1 MRLTT
6 ITRALAALP
15 ATREELAERLGVK
28 EGQASAIARELLGT
42 HQAEEWG
49 SRLTSRGGRWRLFC
63 KRRRPAMSRSARTR
77 RDKRA
82 PQPDFDDTTAAY
94 GRFSFGSEE

>member
-28 EGQASAIARELLGT
+28 EGQANAIARELLCT

-49 SRLTSRGGRWRLFC
+49 SRLTSKGTL
-63 KRRRPAMSRSARTR
+63 
-77 RDKRA
+77 A
-82 PQPDFDDTTAAY
+82 PVLQAKEA
-94 GRFSFGSEE
+94 SNVA

>member
-1 MRLTT
+1 MKLPGGRFHCLKQLRYSHTRKGQAMRLTT

-28 EGQASAIARELLGT
+28 EGQANAIARELLCT

-49 SRLTSRGGRWRLFC
+49 SRLTSKGTL
-63 KRRRPAMSRSARTR
+63 
-77 RDKRA
+77 A
-82 PQPDFDDTTAAY
+82 PVLQAKEA
-94 GRFSFGSEE
+94 SNVA

>member
-1 MRLTT
+1 MTPAT

-28 EGQASAIARELLGT
+28 EAQANSIARQLLGT

-49 SRLTSRGGRWRLFC
+49 SRLTSKGTLAPILQA
-63 KRRRPAMSRSARTR
+63 KEAMS
-77 RDKRA
+77 
-82 PQPDFDDTTAAY
+82 
-94 GRFSFGSEE
+94 